1 MVRRQVDALNEAVE
15 QNDQEDEINEVVV
28 MVRGAEKKK
37 ITTIMKLVSPMI
49 DGASSIY
56 ERLYELKEEEKIKIV
71 FRFISSV
78 DVDQGEGNDTGKYL
92 EDEISVVCQHQHPY
106 LDKQVWLDTKGVM
119 EMTYL
124 KGKHALLMHG
134 VF

>member
-1 MVRRQVDALNEAVE
+1 MVRRRVDASNEAVE
-15 QNDQEDEINEVVV
+15 KNDEGDEINEVVV

-71 FRFISSV
+71 FRFISPV
-78 DVDQGEGNDTGKYL
+78 DADQRERNESGKYL
-92 EDEISVVCQHQHPY
+92 EGDISVVC
-106 LDKQVWLDTKGVM
+106 
-119 EMTYL
+119 
-124 KGKHALLMHG
+124 
-134 VF
+134 